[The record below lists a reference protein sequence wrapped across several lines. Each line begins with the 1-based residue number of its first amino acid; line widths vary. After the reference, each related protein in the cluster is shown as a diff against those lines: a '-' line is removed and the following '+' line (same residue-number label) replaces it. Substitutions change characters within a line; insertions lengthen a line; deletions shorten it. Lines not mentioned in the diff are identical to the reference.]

1 MKRYVLIILASL
13 MFFSLAACGGDKNE
27 EGKIIVSGKKF
38 TEQIIL
44 AHIMGEYLKA
54 NTDLDVK
61 MEEGLGGVFTLHEA
75 MKKGEIDMYVEY
87 TGTAFEVIDKIYE
100 PSMSQEDVFNIT
112 SEEYQEQFNF
122 KWLEPLGFNNTYIL
136 ATRLE
141 LYDDLD
147 LETFSDLSEHTSD
160 LSFAGSSEFFEREDG
175 FDGLM
180 DEYEYDKFNDQII
193 IDPDLMYL
201 AAQNG
206 DTDVISAFATDA
218 RLDEYELKTLEDDK
232 SFFPPYDAAVVIR
245 QEILDANPGLEE
257 DLSKLSGL
265 FTDEKMRAL
274 NGKVN
279 IDGKDDKDVAI
290 EFLKEEGFID

>member
-1 MKRYVLIILASL
+1 MKKYILIILSSL
-13 MFFSLAACGGDKNE
+13 MIISLAACGGDKNE
-27 EGKIIVSGKKF
+27 EGKIIVSGKKY

-54 NTDLDVK
+54 NTDLDVE

-87 TGTAFEVIDKIYE
+87 TGTAFEVIDKVYE
-100 PSMSQEDVFNIT
+100 PSMSQDDVFNIT

-136 ATRLE
+136 ATRQDLYDALE
-141 LYDDLD
+141 L
-147 LETFSDLSEHTSD
+147 ENFSDLREHTTE

-175 FDGLM
+175 FDGLVN
-180 DEYEYDKFNDQII
+180 EYEYDKFKDQII

-201 AAQNG
+201 AAQKG
-206 DTDVISAFATDA
+206 DTDIISAFATDA
-218 RLDEYELKTLEDDK
+218 RLDEYELRTLEDDK

-257 DLSKLSGL
+257 NLNKLSGL
-265 FTDEKMRAL
+265 LTDEKMRAL

-279 IDGKDDKDVAI
+279 IDGKDDKEVAI
-290 EFLKEEGFID
+290 EFLKEEGLIE